1 MKWLPGASKEFHS
14 SVCDVSACSKCVCDI
29 KTNVPHPAHSAPAG
43 SESWAGPRS
52 HGELVTEG
60 ETVKLRQQRDVTRD
74 ISRRPATCCASSPWV
89 DARTLDLR
97 MVFGKMNGTNK
108 CGHYIKKKIVNIYYV
123 VRYLLYIFYCF
134 LSSACCFILTLR
146 CARHACPPCAKKCVT
161 VKLCQVLCN
170 HYHCLESSL
179 NLLIFSGK

>member
-1 MKWLPGASKEFHS
+1 MTNCISVRTIVSKLYQCNNVKWLPGASKEFHS
-14 SVCDVSACSKCVCDI
+14 SVYDVSARSKQQVCVILNQCS
-29 KTNVPHPAHSAPAG
+29 PHSAPAG

-74 ISRRPATCCASSPWV
+74 TSRRAASCCASSPWV

-123 VRYLLYIFYCF
+123 VTKIIT
-134 LSSACCFILTLR
+134 FILEKTGQAYR
-146 CARHACPPCAKKCVT
+146 SVSWEHP
-161 VKLCQVLCN
+161 
-170 HYHCLESSL
+170 
-179 NLLIFSGK
+179 NLLPFISA